1 METARTASS
10 ELIARVRDLEADNDF
25 RGVVRL
31 LEPVSRADLLRYP
44 ELGYQLAYAWRRM
57 GRAGDALELT
67 EALQLPVRR
76 RAAPGLERRRL
87 NLEAMLRFEAGDV
100 EWASSL
106 WQRLVERASVDG
118 DHLLL
123 AAAHNNLGV
132 IHTLM
137 GQHSQAIAT
146 YGRALMAYQRLGD
159 RRGLAQAHQNL
170 GITCREAGLTSESEA
185 HFRNAIAFARSTGSE
200 DVLGR
205 AEEERSLLY
214 MAEGDTEMAEITA
227 RRALQRLE
235 REGDLVGVGEA
246 LRVMGIVA
254 LRERRTAD
262 ASERLEGAL
271 TRARETNNALL
282 EAETLEAMAVLAES
296 EGQVDLAHRRRADAD
311 AIFQRMNAAA
321 WGRQMRAR
329 TRELTGPTW

>member
-1 METARTASS
+1 MTNARKASP
-10 ELIARVRDLEADNDF
+10 ELIVRVRDLEASNDF

-31 LEPVSRADLLRYP
+31 LEALPRPDLLRQP
-44 ELGYQLAYAWRRM
+44 ELGYHLAYGWRRV
-57 GRAGDALELT
+57 GRAADALELA
-67 EALQLPVRR
+67 EALDLPVRR
-76 RAAPGLERRRL
+76 RAVPGLERRRL

-100 EWASSL
+100 EWALSL
-106 WQRLVERASVDG
+106 WQQLVEKASADG
-118 DHLLL
+118 DHVLL

-137 GQHSQAIAT
+137 GQYSQAIAT
-146 YGRALMAYQRLGD
+146 YARALMAYQRLGD

-170 GITCREAGLTSESEA
+170 GITCREAGLTAESEA
-185 HFRNAIAFARSTGSE
+185 HFRDAIAHARSTGSE

-214 MAEGDTEMAEITA
+214 MAEGDTQMAEITA
-227 RRALQRLE
+227 RRALKRLE
-235 REGDLVGVGEA
+235 REGDLAGVGEA

-271 TRARETNNALL
+271 ARARETNHVLL
-282 EAETLEAMAVLAES
+282 EADTLEATAV
-296 EGQVDLAHRRRADAD
+296 RAAS
-311 AIFQRMNAAA
+311 A
-321 WGRQMRAR
+321 G
-329 TRELTGPTW
+329 